1 MTIVEDKLAVLEE
14 KLAEETEEKER
25 YIELYEAKCLVEEE
39 LNVALKNKC
48 DQMVEQKKEMWL
60 L

>member
-1 MTIVEDKLAVLEE
+1 MTEE